1 MIKLVSKYTE
11 EYEKFCEGDALG
23 ARIISLLDAYCT
35 QHNFVLFW
43 EQRDD
48 NLNLTA
54 MILSIDNSVTVFE
67 KDANAEEIKEF
78 LTCIGFDSISTTP
91 ELANQICTNCN
102 MNIRTIMKYN
112 NSKISK
118 SLKDKN
124 VDDFCK
130 SIDLKQIYD
139 IINFCH
145 NTPAT
150 KHGFEVW
157 FTDMSHRI
165 RHGYADA
172 VATQSGDKT
181 VSCALALASTKTDV
195 LLGGV
200 ATLDD
205 YRNRGLAKQCIYEL
219 IKRNKDKNIFIFCK
233 EDKIDFYTKLGF
245 DKYSLTAEVVH

>member
-1 MIKLVSKYTE
+1 MIKLISKLTQ

-23 ARIISLLDAYCT
+23 ARIISLLYAYGT
-35 QHNFVLFW
+35 QHCFALFW
-43 EQRDD
+43 EQRDAD
-48 NLNLTA
+48 LNLTA
-54 MILSIDNSVTVFE
+54 MISSIDNSVTVFE

-78 LTCIGFDSISTTP
+78 LNCIGFESVSTTP
-91 ELANQICTNCN
+91 KLANQIFSNCN
-102 MNIRTIMKYN
+102 INIRTIMKYN
-112 NSKISK
+112 NSKLIKKSK
-118 SLKDKN
+118 D

-145 NTPAT
+145 NIPAS
-150 KHGFEVW
+150 KNSFEFW

-172 VATQSGDKT
+172 VATQSGGKT
-181 VSCALALASTKTDV
+181 VSCALALVSTKTDV

-245 DKYSLTAEVVH
+245 EKYSLIAEVVH